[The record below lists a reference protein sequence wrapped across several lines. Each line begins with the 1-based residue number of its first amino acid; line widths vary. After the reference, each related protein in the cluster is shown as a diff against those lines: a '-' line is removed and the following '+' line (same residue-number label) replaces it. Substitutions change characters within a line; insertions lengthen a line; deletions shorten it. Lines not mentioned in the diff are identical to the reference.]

1 MKSRPSS
8 EGAHLAE
15 EMNKTQLTSKEFE
28 QTLKI
33 FNLVNMAMRRVAQTL
48 KAAHARAGAGRGR
61 SIKALDGSRDAA
73 MVNSMAQHA
82 ALSLPGSR
90 GSLVSYLLYLRLMRP
105 NVEPVDVCDI
115 TVLPQVDASSHTVTG
130 VVVAIQPYL
139 IPNEGRPPS
148 GVGEGEWRGTGAGSR
163 QTNSA
168 AAAMSSRRMFA

>member
-1 MKSRPSS
+1 M
-8 EGAHLAE
+8 AE

-105 NVEPVDVCDI
+105 NVELVDVCDI

-139 IPNEGRPPS
+139 IPAEGRDSS
-148 GVGEGEWRGTGAGSR
+148 GMQGEAGWGGAGAGAG